1 MERLSPLP
9 WDEPDW
15 FERVEAW
22 VDAEL
27 ERLGLQPRGALELVR
42 TRPWAAVARVS
53 TMSGNIWFKEAAP
66 PLAFEPGLTVSIAR
80 RCPNFTPVVLAAE
93 GTSMI
98 TDDAGPQLR
107 SFRKSGEPA
116 PSWDE
121 ILPRYAE
128 LQIELADD
136 VNELLKLGTPDRR
149 PALVSSTYLE
159 LAERVSGAEV
169 AQLERLRT
177 LAPELELLVEALAG
191 PLPLTIIHEE
201 LHEGNVFVRGG
212 RARVLDWGEAS
223 VSHPFAGLVNTLRDI
238 AYRRRL
244 KPNGR
249 EILRLRSVYLEPWT
263 PFASSAELLEQFDRG
278 YLLGTLCRAM
288 SWEHILKPQLAPVR
302 AEYERNAAVWLDL
315 FREGIEDGVR
325 LGA

>member
-15 FERVEAW
+15 FEQADAW
-22 VDAEL
+22 VAAQL
-27 ERLGLQPRGALELVR
+27 GRLGLQQREPLELVR
-42 TRPWAAVARVS
+42 TRPWAAVARVA
-53 TMSGNIWFKEAAP
+53 TVSGDVWFKQAAP
-66 PLAFEPGLTVSIAR
+66 PLAFEPELTASVAR
-80 RCPNFTPVVLAAE
+80 RCPDFTPLVLAAE
-93 GTSMI
+93 GASML

-136 VNELLKLGTPDRR
+136 VNELLELGTPDKR
-149 PALVSSTYLE
+149 PALVSSAYLD
-159 LAERVSGAEV
+159 LVERVSGSDAS
-169 AQLERLRT
+169 ARQRLRA
-177 LAPELELLVEALAG
+177 LGPQLDRLVEALEG
-191 PLPLTIIHEE
+191 LPLTVIHEE
-201 LHEGNVFVRGG
+201 VHEGNVFVRDG
-212 RARVLDWGEAS
+212 RARLLDWGEAS

-249 EILRLRSVYLEPWT
+249 EMLRLRAIYLEPWT
-263 PFASSAELLEQFDRG
+263 RFAPSAELLEQFDRG

-288 SWEHILKPQLAPVR
+288 SWDRILRPQLAPVR
-302 AEYERNAAVWLDL
+302 AEYARNAAVWLDL